1 MSLLRHIGLP
11 GKEEMD
17 NRIQAAI
24 ALRKQGEYEQS
35 RQALKALVEEPALR
49 ALALLNIAW
58 SYDNEGNEQEA
69 EQWYRAA
76 LEAGLT
82 GEDEFEARFGLAS
95 TLRCLGQY
103 TQAKTLFE
111 EILARW
117 PQATEVR
124 PFYALCLHNLGEH
137 QQAVSVL
144 LNCIARHPDARTAPY
159 ARALREYAQRPEG

>member
-1 MSLLRHIGLP
+1 
-11 GKEEMD
+11 MD

-24 ALRKQGEYEQS
+24 TLRKQGEYEKS
-35 RQALKALVEEPALR
+35 RQALKVLVAEPTLR
-49 ALALLNIAW
+49 ALVLLNIAW

-82 GEDEFEARFGLAS
+82 GEDEFEARFGLDS

-103 TQAKTLFE
+103 AQAKILFE
-111 EILARW
+111 EILTHW

-124 PFYALCLHNLGEH
+124 PLYALCLHNLGEH
-137 QQAVSVL
+137 QQAVSLL
-144 LNCIARHPDARTAPY
+144 LNCIAQHPDARTAPY